1 MPDSSVAEVAQV
13 RSEYT
18 SARHICSNLK
28 HRQAGTQYE
37 CHTGYIPPETDVVL
51 ADGQLETL
59 AVRDADIRFLDR
71 VPAAEALEHASL
83 IWRARAGDRIAAG
96 ELDRRMRE
104 TYLSIS
110 GRFASR
116 ELVENE
122 FVLPYTTAGPVSE
135 QEASHKGSI
144 LLDLSQRGF
153 ATADFSILTA
163 DAYCLPAA
171 SLEACVGD
179 CVRNLEILS
188 GRRLGDPNHPLLV
201 AVRSALPEHMPGFM
215 PTYLNAGLTPE
226 ILPGLPNRYGMEAA
240 ARIRLNNRKTL
251 LEALDPEAF
260 AIFEPEILPDLSTEQ
275 NETLVRR
282 MEEIIACR
290 DGHLLE
296 DAFAQ
301 VVFFVR
307 RAHSYYQDH
316 LGVLRNFMIRREHY
330 PAIILQR
337 MVCSVID
344 EQSYAG
350 VLYSRH
356 PRLGQGRFLQIAR
369 TIYGED
375 LMTGRLPPEE
385 RHFLNRADA
394 RSEFPAVYHFWN
406 RLSQLEDLFRG
417 PVMVEFTGV
426 HGTFTLLQ
434 VNAAE
439 LSGPGMLMSVMEMHR
454 DGSISAERVRELIQ
468 PYHVRQ
474 IESDAIDAR
483 SLRDLTPFARGVAVL
498 PRSAVTGRIYFSVA
512 RAEQARAE
520 RGGAH
525 VILAKARFTPQ
536 DAIDMQKVSGI
547 CSLSPA
553 AIHVVT
559 TAQNLGIPAL
569 LNLEE
574 SGVRIDAGA
583 GRLLGR
589 NDMEIREGDW
599 VTISSRHRTLYIGRA
614 VYAPARLLRFMN
626 GDPVVIA
633 PDEIARFERLAED
646 YRQYRNIL
654 KRVDASQYESLQD
667 LGHAIRYG
675 ELSDDEARAV
685 AFVNRCFDHKAQKLV
700 LELMR
705 ATLGTHLINRTAFM
719 CLTGDR
725 RVRLLRSAAA
735 HCLEHGLSGYQAGAF
750 VVGSLVEPESPPSFW
765 RQFTPQEAAFLVN
778 EWVLHQ
784 KYLLLLDEVGEKRI
798 SRARSFILTRGL
810 VTVCISGAEASSF
823 VSLKL
828 SGANLDEIR
837 RHIPEGS
844 DPQTAE
850 IMEALG
856 SPYGTL
862 FDYADASSLAPLR
875 RVCALEGIPL
885 PDPDQR

>member
-1 MPDSSVAEVAQV
+1 MLDSCVAELTQV

-28 HRQAGTQYE
+28 HRLAGTRYE
-37 CHTGYIPPETDVVL
+37 RHAGYVPPETDIVL
-51 ADGQLETL
+51 ADSRLETL
-59 AVRDADIRFLDR
+59 KVRDADIRFLDR
-71 VPAAEALEHASL
+71 VPAAVALEHVSL
-83 IWRARAGDRIAAG
+83 IWRAREGDRIAAG

-110 GRFASR
+110 GRFTSL

-122 FVLPYTTAGPVSE
+122 FVLPYTTTGPVSE
-135 QEASHKGSI
+135 QTASHKGAI

-163 DAYCLPAA
+163 DAYCLPA
-171 SLEACVGD
+171 SLLEARAGD

-188 GRRLGDPNHPLLV
+188 GRHLGDPNNPLLV

-215 PTYLNAGLTPE
+215 PTYLNAGLTPAV
-226 ILPGLPNRYGMEAA
+226 LPGLPGRYGTEAA
-240 ARIRLNNRKTL
+240 ARIRISNRKTL

-260 AIFEPEILPDLSTEQ
+260 ASFEPEIRPDLSTEQ
-275 NETLVRR
+275 NETLVGR
-282 MEEIIACR
+282 MEEIIARR
-290 DGHLLE
+290 DQRLLE

-301 VVFFVR
+301 VVFFVK
-307 RAHSYYQDH
+307 RAHAYYQDH
-316 LGVLRNFMIRREHY
+316 LGVLRNFMIRRVHY

-344 EQSYAG
+344 DQSYAG

-356 PRLGQGRFLQIAR
+356 PRLGQGRFLQFAR
-369 TIYGED
+369 AIYGED
-375 LMTGRLPPEE
+375 LMTGRLLPEE
-385 RHFLNRADA
+385 RHFLIRADA
-394 RSEFPAVYHFWN
+394 RSEFPAVYHFWD

-426 HGTFTLLQ
+426 HGTFTVLQ

-439 LSGPGMLMSVMEMHR
+439 LSGPGMLVSVMAMHR
-454 DGSISAERVRELIQ
+454 DGSIKAERVRELIQ

-474 IESDAIDAR
+474 IESDAIDPR
-483 SLRDLTPFARGVAVL
+483 SLSALTPFARGVAVL
-498 PRSAVTGRIYFSVA
+498 PRSAVTGKIYFSVA
-512 RAEQARAE
+512 RAEQARVE
-520 RGGAH
+520 RGSTN
-525 VILAKARFTPQ
+525 VILAKARFTPE

-599 VTISSRHRTLYIGRA
+599 VTISSRYRTLYVGRA

-626 GDPVVIA
+626 GEPVEIA
-633 PDEIARFERLAED
+633 PEEIARFKLLAED
-646 YRQYRNIL
+646 YRQYRSIL
-654 KRVDASQYESLQD
+654 ERVDASQFESLQD

-675 ELSDDEARAV
+675 ELRDDEGRAA
-685 AFVNRCFDHKAQKLV
+685 AFVNRCFDQNAQKLV
-700 LELMR
+700 LELLR
-705 ATLGTHLINRTAFM
+705 ATLGMHLINRTAFTR
-719 CLTGDR
+719 LTADR
-725 RVRLLRSAAA
+725 RVLLLRSVAA
-735 HCLEHGLSGYQAGAF
+735 HCLAHGLSGYEAGAF
-750 VVGSLVEPESPPSFW
+750 VVGCLIEPESPPSFW
-765 RQFTPQEAAFLVN
+765 KRFAPDEVAFLIN

-784 KYLLLLDEVGEKRI
+784 KYLRLLDEVGEKRI

-810 VTVCISGAEASSF
+810 ATVCISSSEATSF

-828 SGANLDEIR
+828 SGADLNEVR
-837 RHIPEGS
+837 RRIPEGS

-850 IMEALG
+850 IIETLG
-856 SPYGTL
+856 NAYGAL
-862 FDYADASSLAPLR
+862 FDYADASSLEHLR
-875 RVCALEGIPL
+875 RVCASESIPL
-885 PDPDQR
+885 PDPDER